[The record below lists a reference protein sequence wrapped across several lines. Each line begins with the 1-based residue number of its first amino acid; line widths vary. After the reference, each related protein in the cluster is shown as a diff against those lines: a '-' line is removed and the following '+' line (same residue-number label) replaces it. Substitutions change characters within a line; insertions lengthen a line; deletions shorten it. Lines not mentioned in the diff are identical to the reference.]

1 MMEDFNSPFIFK
13 LCLFITKRFVEII
26 LKLIHQTQVKTHII
40 SGFLGAGKT
49 TLLQRLLAQKPE
61 DETWAV
67 LMNEFGQ
74 IGVDQQLLPQSEGY
88 QVKELL
94 GGCLCCT
101 SQLPMQIALSRLI
114 QESKP
119 DRLFIEPTGL
129 GHPDQLLE
137 QLTEPHWQSLIDMR
151 ALVTV
156 VDGSRLHDAEWT
168 KQHLYQDQLKA
179 AQIVVV
185 SHVDQMNDE
194 DEKALSELQSE
205 YLAYVQQWLKADMGN
220 LDIHNIDIKFNGVQR
235 QIQPLIQIQR
245 NAPKDGV
252 LAEIKQLPYHY
263 VETAQG
269 YTVAG
274 WKFSKRW
281 QFDFYDLLDVLCDQT
296 DWMRIKGVF
305 NTNQGWM
312 TLNFNPE
319 QLNYK
324 SGEENIDNRIE
335 IIVQHERDWF
345 ELETAIL
352 ACRIDSAEK

>member
-114 QESKP
+114 QESKH

-296 DWMRIKGVF
+296 DWMRIKGIF

-312 TLNFNPE
+312 TFNFNPE

-345 ELETAIL
+345 ELETAML

>member
-1 MMEDFNSPFIFK
+1 MEDFNSPFIFK

-296 DWMRIKGVF
+296 DWMRIKGIF

-312 TLNFNPE
+312 TFNFNPE

>member
-1 MMEDFNSPFIFK
+1 MEDFNSPFIFK

-296 DWMRIKGVF
+296 DWMRIKRVF

>member
-1 MMEDFNSPFIFK
+1 M
-13 LCLFITKRFVEII
+13 
-26 LKLIHQTQVKTHII
+26 KLIHQTQVKTHII

-296 DWMRIKGVF
+296 DWIRLKGIF

-312 TLNFNPE
+312 TFNFNPE

-352 ACRIDSAEK
+352 ACRIDSTEK